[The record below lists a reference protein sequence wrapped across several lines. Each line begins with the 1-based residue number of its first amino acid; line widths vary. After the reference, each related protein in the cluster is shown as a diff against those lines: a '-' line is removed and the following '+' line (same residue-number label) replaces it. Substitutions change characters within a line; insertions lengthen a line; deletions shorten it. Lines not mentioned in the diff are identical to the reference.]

1 MNPSAAAFGEAH
13 AVKCELAEELLR
25 SSGTVRLR
33 VTGRSML
40 PSIWPG
46 DTLLLEAAACDD
58 ISTGDVVVFSHGR
71 QFVAHRVVSAGGTAH
86 GATIQSHIQTQGDAL
101 DQADVPLSKNDLLAK
116 VSLIVR
122 NGKSIQ
128 PRRSLR
134 PVERAVAKIFR
145 RSDIAA
151 RVVARVHNLR
161 QSLRNERQGE
171 LPDKAAG

>member
-1 MNPSAAAFGEAH
+1 
-13 AVKCELAEELLR
+13 
-25 SSGTVRLR
+25 
-33 VTGRSML
+33 
-40 PSIWPG
+40 
-46 DTLLLEAAACDD
+46 
-58 ISTGDVVVFSHGR
+58 
-71 QFVAHRVVSAGGTAH
+71 
-86 GATIQSHIQTQGDAL
+86 
-101 DQADVPLSKNDLLAK
+101 LLAK